1 MADGS
6 GFLPA
11 AVEAAAFKEGM
22 SRWATGVA
30 IATCRFEGTPHGLA
44 ISSFT
49 SVSAAPP
56 RVLFCLA
63 KSSRSSL
70 AFRHALEVGVG
81 LLPDEAEPLALRFS
95 GGAEPNARFDADAW
109 DLDPRSPPRL
119 RGALAHFRGI
129 VRSRLD
135 AGSHEVLVVDVQQ
148 VALGDGAPL
157 IYARRGYRRL
167 AQSDLPGET
176 AGTASRPP
184 DWTEAAA

>member
-11 AVEAAAFKEGM
+11 AVDVAPFKEAM

-30 IATCRFEGTPHGLA
+30 IASCRFEGAPHGLA

-49 SVSAAPP
+49 SVSATPP

-63 KSSRSSL
+63 KTSRSAL

-81 LLPDEAEPLALRFS
+81 LLPDDAEPLARRFS
-95 GGAEPNARFDADAW
+95 GGAEPHTRFDAGDW
-109 DLDPRSPPRL
+109 DLDPCAPPRL
-119 RGALAHFRGI
+119 HAALAHFRGY

-135 AGSHEVLVVDVQQ
+135 AGSHEVLVIDVQE
-148 VALGDGAPL
+148 VRLGQGAPL
-157 IYARRGYRRL
+157 LYAQRSYARLSG
-167 AQSDLPGET
+167 G
-176 AGTASRPP
+176 
-184 DWTEAAA
+184 